1 MEAKTLLY
9 AFNKMIFQYWILKY
23 YLHKCKNIYKYLQI
37 VFDNDRYGCIVQVE
51 SDREVVLREY
61 GESRGGG
68 FR

>member
-23 YLHKCKNIYKYLQI
+23 YLHKYKNIYKYLQI
-37 VFDNDRYGCIVQVE
+37 VLDNDRYGCIVQVE
-51 SDREVVLREY
+51 SDREAVLREY
-61 GESRGGG
+61 GGSRGGG